1 MIYLKTLSFIMMVLF
16 LSCSVASAQIIK
28 EGGDYV
34 QEIAEAFEVSGEG
47 TLSVEAI
54 FGTMKANLSEDRN
67 VRVSIK
73 EIADVSTEKKAK
85 ELFEKLDVIIKQ
97 SGNDVF
103 INVKKK
109 KRFSGI
115 KKLRL
120 SFELSVPRNYNVGL
134 NTGGGS
140 IDVVELVGD
149 ADLNSGGGNITM
161 RHIEGNGEAK
171 TGGGSIKIEG
181 VSKNVSAKTG
191 GGKIKMSNISGNAKA
206 STGGGSIKIEG
217 VLKNV
222 SAKTGGGSIEIM
234 GSEGQVRAN
243 TGGGSIRVGGSH
255 GPVSVNTGGGGID
268 IEEAKGSISANTGGG
283 SISAE
288 VLGLQEKSDEIKL
301 SSGGGSLTL
310 HIPEDLLGS
319 FDVELNL
326 RKPKKDYRIIS
337 DFPLEIHEHSSK
349 KTASGDI
356 NGGGHRISL
365 KTTNGNIKIK
375 KLE

>member
-1 MIYLKTLSFIMMVLF
+1 MIGLKRLCFIIMVLF
-16 LSCSVASAQIIK
+16 LSCSVASARIIK

-34 QEIAEAFEVSGEG
+34 QEIAEAFEVSGGG
-47 TLSVEAI
+47 TLFVEAI
-54 FGTMKANLSEDRN
+54 FGSMKANLSEDGN

-73 EIADVSTEKKAK
+73 EIADVSSEEKAK
-85 ELFEKLDVIIKQ
+85 ELFEKLDVIIRQ

-103 INVKKK
+103 VNVKKK

-134 NTGGGS
+134 NTGGGT

-149 ADLNSGGGNITM
+149 ADLNSGGGSITM

-171 TGGGSIKIEG
+171 TGGGSIEIEG
-181 VSKNVSAKTG
+181 VS
-191 GGKIKMSNISGNAKA
+191 
-206 STGGGSIKIEG
+206 
-217 VLKNV
+217 KNV

-234 GSEGQVRAN
+234 GSEGHVSAN
-243 TGGGSIRVGGSH
+243 TGGGSVRVGGSN

-288 VLGLQEKSDEIKL
+288 ILRLQEKSDEIKL

-310 HIPEDLLGS
+310 HIPEDLPGS
-319 FDVELNL
+319 FDVELKL
-326 RKPKKDYRIIS
+326 RRPKKDYRIIS

>member
-1 MIYLKTLSFIMMVLF
+1 MIGLKTLCFMIMVLF
-16 LSCSVASAQIIK
+16 LSCSVASAHIIK

-34 QEIAEAFEVSGEG
+34 QEIMEAFEVGRGG

-54 FGTMKANLSEDRN
+54 FGSIKVNLHEDRN

-73 EIADVSTEKKAK
+73 EIADVSSEEKAK
-85 ELFEKLDVIIKQ
+85 KLFEKLDVIIRQ

-103 INVKKK
+103 VKVKKK

-149 ADLNSGGGNITM
+149 ADLNSGGGSITM

-171 TGGGSIKIEG
+171 TGGGKIR
-181 VSKNVSAKTG
+181 
-191 GGKIKMSNISGNAKA
+191 MSDISGNAKA

-234 GSEGQVRAN
+234 GSEGHVNAN
-243 TGGGSIRVGGSH
+243 TGGGSVRVGGSH
-255 GPVSVNTGGGGID
+255 GPVTVNTGGGSID
-268 IEEAKGSISANTGGG
+268 IKEAKGSISANTGGG
-283 SISAE
+283 SIKAE
-288 VLGLQEKSDEIKL
+288 VLGLQEKSDQIKL

-310 HIPEDLLGS
+310 HIPENLPGS

-326 RKPKKDYRIIS
+326 RRPKKDYRIIS
-337 DFPLEIHEHSSK
+337 DFPLEVHEHSNK